1 MYRIGRVES
10 ITYNSGRVE
19 RIKRVTRHPLTEEDR
34 AEISAYLAKFP
45 NPNHLSFAELLE
57 EAYNNLEQPQHNKE
71 MNDDKFTLNCIR
83 ENLKLSFWRFELW
96 IKNLKT

>member
-1 MYRIGRVES
+1 MGGIGRVER

-19 RIKRVTRHPLTEEDR
+19 RIKRVSRHPLTEEEW

-57 EAYNNLEQPQHNKE
+57 EAYKNKE
-71 MNDDKFTLNCIR
+71 MNDN
-83 ENLKLSFWRFELW
+83 
-96 IKNLKT
+96 

>member
-1 MYRIGRVES
+1 MGGIGRVER

-19 RIKRVTRHPLTEEDR
+19 RIKRVSRHPLTEEEW

-57 EAYNNLEQPQHNKE
+57 QAQNNG
-71 MNDDKFTLNCIR
+71 
-83 ENLKLSFWRFELW
+83 ENIKL
-96 IKNLKT
+96 

>member
-1 MYRIGRVES
+1 MGGIGRVER

-19 RIKRVTRHPLTEEDR
+19 RIKRVSRHPLTEEEK

-57 EAYNNLEQPQHNKE
+57 QAQNNG
-71 MNDDKFTLNCIR
+71 
-83 ENLKLSFWRFELW
+83 ENIKLWFWRNW
-96 IKNLKT
+96 IMDTEIKEYLEKLIEKQTEK